1 MTTAPARDAHGATGL
16 PLDRRSRQA
25 ILAGGDLLLLAPVL
39 ALALRLGGL
48 RSGWDWA
55 NRPFLGE
62 YLRWLI
68 LLLPLWLALAW
79 ANGLYDLGRP
89 RRRLLA
95 LALAGPV
102 VVSSQLL
109 LLWALVYF
117 IPPPWTLVRHVAV
130 FFALGSALALP
141 LWRLAFLALLERRT
155 FRTRLLIVGAGEAG
169 RTILEAIRAEAA
181 PLYEVVGFIDD
192 DLDLAGRTVAE
203 LPVLGG
209 REALLPCIRSLGA
222 TEVVL
227 AITHGMEAGLFR
239 AVLNAQEQGVTLTPM
254 PLLYELLTGRVPV
267 EHIGEQWAVA
277 LPLSPAEAT
286 GLYRL
291 VRRAV
296 DLAAGLGGLLVLVL
310 LLPLLAP
317 VIWLDSR
324 GPILFRQTRLG
335 RGGRPF
341 TLYKLRTMRPGAE
354 ADGPRWTAEADPRV
368 TRVGRLLRRSRLD
381 ELPQALNILRGE
393 MSLIGPRPE
402 RPEFVA
408 QLAEAIP
415 FYRARHAVA
424 PGLTGWA
431 AVHQDYA
438 ASTGDALLK
447 LQYDLYYIKHRSLL
461 LDGWILLRTAAKVLR
476 LVGR

>member
-1 MTTAPARDAHGATGL
+1 LSAAPAAAPNVPSFL

-25 ILAGGDLLLLAPVL
+25 ILAGGDLLLLAAML

-48 RSGWDWA
+48 RSGWNWA
-55 NRPFLGE
+55 ERPFAGE
-62 YLRWLI
+62 YLRWLA

-79 ANGLYDLGRP
+79 ANGLYELGRP

-95 LALAGPV
+95 FVGPLTV
-102 VVSSQLL
+102 GGQLL
-109 LLWALVYF
+109 LLWALAYF

-141 LWRLAFLALLERRT
+141 FWRLAFLAVVERRA
-155 FRTRLLIVGAGEAG
+155 FRTRLIIVGAGEAG
-169 RTILEAIRAEAA
+169 RTILAAVRAEAA

-192 DLDLAGRTVAE
+192 DPELAGRLVAD

-209 REALLPCIRSLGA
+209 RESLLSGIRDRGV

-239 AVLNAQEQGVTLTPM
+239 AVLDAQEQGVTLTPM
-254 PLLYELLTGRVPV
+254 PLLYEQLTGRVPV
-267 EHIGEQWAVA
+267 EHIGEQWAVV
-277 LPLSPAEAT
+277 LPLSLPESR

-291 VRRAV
+291 GRRAGDIV
-296 DLAAGLGGLLVLVL
+296 AGLGGLAFLAL

-317 VIWLDSR
+317 MIWLDSP

-341 TLYKLRTMRPGAE
+341 TLYKLRTMQPGAE
-354 ADGPRWTAEADPRV
+354 AAGPRWAAAADPRV
-368 TRVGRLLRRSRLD
+368 TRLGRWLRRSRLD
-381 ELPQALNILRGE
+381 ELPQAFNILRGE

-408 QLAEAIP
+408 RLAEVIP

-438 ASTGDALLK
+438 ASTDDALLK

>member
-1 MTTAPARDAHGATGL
+1 MSNAPSIATAPAGQGIL

-25 ILAGGDLLLLAPVL
+25 ILAAGDLLLLGPVL

-55 NRPFLGE
+55 QRPFLDE
-62 YLRWLI
+62 YLRWLA

-79 ANGLYDLGRP
+79 ANGLYELGRP
-89 RRRLLA
+89 RRGA
-95 LALAGPV
+95 LAVAGPML
-102 VVSSQLL
+102 VSGQLL

-130 FFALGSALALP
+130 FFALGAAVALP
-141 LWRLAFLALLERRT
+141 LWRLAFLALLERRA
-155 FRTRLLIVGAGEAG
+155 FRTRLIIIGAGEAG
-169 RTILEAIRAEAA
+169 RTILEAIATQASQ
-181 PLYEVVGFIDD
+181 LYDVVGFIDD
-192 DLDLAGRTVAE
+192 DPALAGSALGEV
-203 LPVLGG
+203 PVLGG
-209 REALLPCIRSLGA
+209 REVLLPDIRRMGA

-239 AVLNAQEQGVTLTPM
+239 AVLDAQEQGVTVTPM
-254 PLLYELLTGRVPV
+254 PLLYEQLTGRVPV

-277 LPLSPAEAT
+277 LPLGPAEAV

-291 VRRAV
+291 ARRAG
-296 DLAAGLGGLLVLVL
+296 DLAAAIAGLALLLL

-317 VIWLDSR
+317 LIWIDSR
-324 GPILFRQTRLG
+324 GPILYRQTRLG

-341 TLYKLRTMRPGAE
+341 TLFKLRTMQPAAE
-354 ADGPRWTAEADPRV
+354 AAGPRWAAEADPRV
-368 TRVGRLLRRSRLD
+368 TRVGRFLRRSRLD

-408 QLAEAIP
+408 QLAQDIP

-438 ASTGDALLK
+438 ASTDDALLK
-447 LQYDLYYIKHRSLL
+447 LQYDLYYIKHRSLP